1 MGCSRGYGLEG
12 DLVLDVEIEVFE
24 FGYFDAQRARRFG
37 YVHLVHLWRCGSLFG
52 GDGGIFGG
60 DAEVVGA
67 AFDLLRLDLCDGIGS
82 RNG

>member
-24 FGYFDAQRARRFG
+24 FGYFDAQRARRSG
-37 YVHLVHLWRCGSLFG
+37 YVHLVHLWRRGGLFG
-52 GDGGIFGG
+52 GDVG
-60 DAEVVGA
+60 VVGA